1 MAAGYEARAR
11 ITADVSGFVA
21 GARAVANA
29 SNVATAA
36 IKSLSTQLLAS
47 QRASNQAAQNMR
59 TFSQAASNVSRSQQQ
74 NAQAASQAAQ
84 SAANMAAAYNQGAAA
99 ANRSAQ
105 AQNSNAQA
113 QRTAST
119 SLQAMGRELNRLR
132 NEQERYQALLAQ
144 GQRLTRDQAESYAQ
158 IQTRLGQLTRDYI
171 RLNSAERETV
181 TTSRLLAQANR
192 LATQGIQEHA
202 AANVRLEQTGRLTH
216 AQLQRLAREMERL
229 SQMYARLNA
238 SAQQSGGA
246 TSAQRR
252 ALSNLQEEISRTRT
266 TYQSLDEA
274 QRRTVDQMREFS
286 RTADVAAATGRRL
299 RQGFSE
305 AEQGARGLDV
315 SLWSLRAAVGEV
327 EGLLYGLQSAAIRV
341 SSALW
346 ENFSTQEMAIAQIAR
361 VSQATVSE
369 LDTIVD
375 AVRNMSREIPI
386 AFEELA
392 EITKLGSQVGVAN
405 EYLVEF
411 TETVALFAATSEV
424 TADETS
430 TLLARIMQMADV
442 PQDEVMN
449 LGSAI
454 AFLGSNSAATDKEI
468 LTTVESI
475 ATVGNQAGLSE
486 TAIVGLG
493 GAMASLRIRPE
504 LARGAMQRVFNH
516 LEVSAR
522 GAGDSMQI
530 LSDITG
536 QSQDALLDLLDSGD
550 NADQFFWTIISSLNE
565 MYKEGTN
572 LIPVLREMGIIN
584 TRDVDMLARL
594 AANWDVVKDSV
605 TSASTAYED
614 ATYLYSESD
623 RIFNT
628 LTARVQLMSN
638 AWNEFLFNAV
648 QAIAPFIT
656 RLVEGTTAMIQ
667 FLDSINAA
675 PVLGWSIVVLAAAAA
690 LGTLGIAGTTVVR
703 GLLALRTAQVAVTG
717 VFSSGTA
724 ATAANT
730 ASLLANTRSVGA
742 NTASRL
748 AAVTSM
754 NSFTVATNAA
764 TAGMA
769 RFTAAAS
776 AAGAAMRTLGSVLG
790 SLAGF
795 GALLAGV
802 SALVLAYQDFARAAD
817 SSSESVVRANRQY
830 LEAAGGSKALQ
841 DALAAD
847 TAAYREARDAA
858 FEQIDAL
865 DNTTNAYSQSAQAI
879 LENSRFRVLSNREGI
894 ESDREAQQSA
904 EDLARAQES
913 IAGVLR
919 DSGDSARSQADAMAE
934 LERATSGA
942 ADAPVGLFDAQE
954 RLRDATVDTT
964 EAVQDNIVAVGLA
977 ARAYGAAVLDAA
989 LMETAAYNN
998 AEALEV
1004 MKDAGVDL
1012 GAALTLE
1019 MANAGDGVA
1028 LLDAQVQLMY
1038 DNMTT
1043 GQKTLDHMAN
1053 ALRVVTFG
1061 TVDLRSEQALALDA
1075 THDMSE
1081 ALEAVTASM
1090 LGTVSAQDLMVGET
1104 LRLKDGTEVTAMEL
1118 AEMDLQAEIM
1128 SDTITG
1134 LGISVNTL
1142 AEGFASFI
1150 DPLTAWGDALAVA
1163 NDGLEDQYSS
1173 LLEVEGGFSLYLD
1186 QLETAAKAQ
1195 MDWAQNLLQLS
1206 ADGVPAD
1213 VVAGLTEM
1221 GSEGAEIVQG
1231 LVDATDEEVAR
1242 FVDLW
1247 RQGGGQ
1253 VLDDFSLVFAD
1264 FMVQAAQAGDQ
1275 GGVDFANNLLAQV
1288 GEGEISMGEAVDR
1301 MTDYAETELD
1311 NSDPTL
1317 EFYGDAT
1324 EAMEEMESLLADT
1337 ERLMREANEAA
1348 VVEPTAST
1356 GGFWDSITGWW
1367 DSVKSWWDRNVR
1379 LTVNPTVSSGP
1390 AGQYGS
1396 QGRKD
1401 GGWVSGPGGPRADKI
1416 PMWLSDSEYVVN
1428 ARSAKEFGPLLE
1440 WINAQHGRGSGQ
1452 MVVPNFVPNDVLSSP
1467 RRPVAPMRTMA
1478 PESLYRAQNT
1488 HRSPNTPAMIVNVT
1502 NNYPQAEPTSVTVN
1516 RALATGAAL
1525 NGVV

>member
-1 MAAGYEARAR
+1 MAAGYEAKAR
-11 ITADVSGFVA
+11 ITVDTSQLLRASREAARSIGTLTAATREATAALNSMERSGRTAAQAMRPFASVMQTLAADSRQADTANQQLSRGLRENATAFTTASESAQRYQQNQTMTAA
-21 GARAVANA
+21 GARRLAREIVDTDERLSQVRRAMDMGVNSAGELDTAYTTLRQELQRLRQTYDSLGTGQQQAV
-29 SNVATAA
+29 
-36 IKSLSTQLLAS
+36 
-47 QRASNQAAQNMR
+47 
-59 TFSQAASNVSRSQQQ
+59 RSQM
-74 NAQAASQAAQ
+74 NLITAQRDASQAARD
-84 SAANMAAAYNQGAAA
+84 ADAAAREMNKQRMEQVRIAVRAAEQEAKAAA
-99 ANRSAQ
+99 AADRAAQ
-105 AQNSNAQA
+105 KQ
-113 QRTAST
+113 
-119 SLQAMGRELNRLR
+119 RELAASAR
-132 NEQERYQALLAQ
+132 QAAQ
-144 GQRLTRDQAESYAQ
+144 GQ
-158 IQTRLGQLTRDYI
+158 
-171 RLNSAERETV
+171 
-181 TTSRLLAQANR
+181 
-192 LATQGIQEHA
+192 
-202 AANVRLEQTGRLTH
+202 
-216 AQLQRLAREMERL
+216 QRLA
-229 SQMYARLNA
+229 QT
-238 SAQQSGGA
+238 GGA
-246 TSAQRR
+246 
-252 ALSNLQEEISRTRT
+252 
-266 TYQSLDEA
+266 
-274 QRRTVDQMREFS
+274 
-286 RTADVAAATGRRL
+286 VAA
-299 RQGFSE
+299 
-305 AEQGARGLDV
+305 GLDQSTRAV
-315 SLWSLRAAVGEV
+315 GGLDSSLWALRSSVGEV
-327 EGLLYGLQSAAIRV
+327 EGMLYSLQNTSIRV
-341 SSALW
+341 SRAMW

-369 LDTIVD
+369 LDTIVG

-405 EYLVEF
+405 EYLIEF

-430 TLLARIMQMADV
+430 TLLARITQMADV

-468 LTTVESI
+468 LNTVESI

-486 TAIVGLG
+486 IAIVGLG

-530 LSDITG
+530 LTDITG

-605 TSASTAYED
+605 TNASTAYED

-656 RLVEGTTAMIQ
+656 RLVEGTTSMIQ
-667 FLDSINAA
+667 FLDSIDAA
-675 PVLGWSIVVLAAAAA
+675 PVLGWSIVALAAAAA

-703 GLLALRTAQVAVTG
+703 GLLALRTAQMAVTG
-717 VFSSGTA
+717 VFSTGTA

-754 NSFTVATNAA
+754 NSFTIASNAA

-776 AAGAAMRTLGSVLG
+776 AAGAAVRTLGSVLG

-847 TAAYREARDAA
+847 TAAYRAARDAA

-904 EDLARAQES
+904 EDLARAQEG

-919 DSGDSARSQADAMAE
+919 ESGDSARGQADAMAE

-942 ADAPVGLFDAQE
+942 ADAPAGLFDAQE

-964 EAVQDNIVAVGLA
+964 EAVQDNIIAVGLS

-989 LMETAAYNN
+989 LMETAAYNS
-998 AEALEV
+998 AEALEA

-1012 GAALTLE
+1012 SAALTLE
-1019 MANAGDGVA
+1019 LAKPGEGVA

-1038 DNMTT
+1038 DNMSA

-1075 THDMSE
+1075 THDMSG
-1081 ALEAVTASM
+1081 ALEAVSASM
-1090 LGTVSAQDLMVGET
+1090 LGAVSAQDLMVGET
-1104 LRLKDGTEVTAMEL
+1104 LRLKDGTEATALEL
-1118 AEMDLQAEIM
+1118 SEMDLQAEIM

-1163 NDGLEDQYSS
+1163 NDGLEDQFAS

-1186 QLETAAKAQ
+1186 QLQIASEAQ
-1195 MDWAQNLLQLS
+1195 MEWAQNLLQLS

-1231 LVDATDEEVAR
+1231 LVNATDEEVAR

-1301 MTDYAETELD
+1301 MTDYAETEFD

-1324 EAMEEMESLLADT
+1324 EALEEMNSLLSDIET
-1337 ERLMREANEAA
+1337 LMREANEAA
-1348 VVEPTAST
+1348 VVEPTTST
-1356 GGFWDSITGWW
+1356 GGFWESITGWW
-1367 DSVKSWWDRNVR
+1367 DSVKGWWNRNVR
-1379 LTVNPTVSSGP
+1379 LTVSPTVSTG
-1390 AGQYGS
+1390 AGGQYGS
-1396 QGRKD
+1396 QGHKD
-1401 GGWVSGPGGPRADKI
+1401 GGWVSGPGGTRQDKI
-1416 PMWLSDSEYVVN
+1416 PALLSDREFVVN
-1428 ARSAKEFGPLLE
+1428 ARSAREFGPLLE
-1440 WINAQHGRGSGQ
+1440 WINRQNSSGGAQ
-1452 MVVPNFVPNDVLSSP
+1452 VLTPNFVPDDIFRIP
-1467 RRPVAPMRTMA
+1467 RRPLSAMRDSAPAGVRR
-1478 PESLYRAQNT
+1478 SLSSVRRPDASGWKIQ
-1488 HRSPNTPAMIVNVT
+1488 I
-1502 NNYPQAEPTSVTVN
+1502 NNQYPQAEPTSVTVN
-1516 RALATGAAL
+1516 RALAYAAAL
-1525 NGVV
+1525 DGVD